1 MASTGRGL
9 TPIFTDLRNRNDKE
23 RERLESR
30 KALLLRR
37 EKEEGELEP
46 GLADE
51 LKELTALTEKKAGKY
66 VVPVVD
72 PLYLATKSVLARTAP
87 GVGKVQDPVDGKFSG
102 TLGEDEALLA
112 ATVGILASDNV
123 TPAFE
128 TRRTDRNGDL
138 IWPPEPD
145 ERFASAVARAVGEF
159 GGRKKLFTAIID
171 DLIGLGGPT
180 EEMRATAWA
189 GVTRT
194 LSARGVPSDHPN
206 LAMLV
211 ERALTDE
218 LGGDENSPASS
229 IEIDLPDIDAEAEAE
244 IIPSNLRAMQALYF
258 SSMLEGANF
267 FDTGDK
273 LEELF
278 LNQMLPLGRGP
289 GGEKIYRRWKRST
302 QRISKGERLSLY
314 ARAFGFP
321 GGDPMMQTQNRE
333 FSDLWLRFV
342 SAVSEYTRKL
352 TVDDLLRS
360 RTPLSVSA
368 EQVRKAGRDLAAN
381 LSLHG
386 YGIAYFAATELQ
398 NEINDILDIL
408 KDPEVRGAYGARDW
422 RQVVEQVSVFE
433 LGGPKNIVRASTMA
447 NSGAIII
454 RWLAEN
460 SSRLSGAFQPTI
472 LDPAELRK
480 PSLRPAGV
488 KATVAPTDR
497 DLVDA
502 CEQWLAV
509 TGTPDQQVED
519 YAQPNETPVMTT
531 RPVQIPQVARDL
543 LDSVGVSAG
552 YGGGNGGNGG
562 GGGHGG
568 GAGPRYRASRR

>member
-1 MASTGRGL
+1 MSSTDHPAVL
-9 TPIFTDLRNRNDKE
+9 FTDLRDRNNNE
-23 RERLESR
+23 RKRLESR

-37 EKEEGELEP
+37 KEEEKRLEPPLEAELAELER
-46 GLADE
+46 
-51 LKELTALTEKKAGKY
+51 LTEKAGDEY
-66 VVPVVD
+66 VIPVVD
-72 PLYLATKSVLARTAP
+72 PLFLATVSVLARTNP
-87 GVGKVQDPVDGKFSG
+87 GIDSVKTNNSG
-102 TLGEDEALLA
+102 VFTATTA
-112 ATVGILASDNV
+112 ADQPLVPAVLGILAADNV
-123 TPAFE
+123 TPTFE
-128 TRRTDRNGDL
+128 TRTTDRTGNL
-138 IWPPEPD
+138 IWPPTPD
-145 ERFASAVARAVGEF
+145 ERFATAVARALGEY
-159 GGRKKLFTAIID
+159 GGRKALFIATLGH
-171 DLIGLGGPT
+171 LIALGGADGAV
-180 EEMRATAWA
+180 RAAEWA
-189 GVTRT
+189 GVTRALT
-194 LSARGVPSDHPN
+194 ARGIPATHPN

-218 LGGDENSPASS
+218 LGGDDNSPASS

-258 SSMLEGANF
+258 SSMLEGASF

-321 GGDPMMQTQNRE
+321 GGDPTMQAQNRE

-352 TVDDLLRS
+352 TVDSLLRS
-360 RTPLSVSA
+360 TMPLSVSA
-368 EQVRKAGRDLAAN
+368 EQVRKSARDLAAN

-433 LGGPKNIVRASTMA
+433 LGGAKNVVRASTMA

-460 SSRLSGAFQPTI
+460 SSRLSGVFQTAI
-472 LDPAELRK
+472 LDPLELRK
-480 PSLRPAGV
+480 PSMRPAGV

-531 RPVQIPQVARDL
+531 RPMQIPQVARDL

-552 YGGGNGGNGG
+552 YNGGGNG
-562 GGGHGG
+562 
-568 GAGPRYRASRR
+568 SRFAPARR

>member
-1 MASTGRGL
+1 MSSTGHS
-9 TPIFTDLRNRNDKE
+9 PIFTDLRDRNDKE

-37 EKEEGELEP
+37 QKDEGELPP
-46 GLADE
+46 GLAAE
-51 LKELTALTEKKAGKY
+51 LVELTELTEKDDGGGYK
-66 VVPVVD
+66 VPVVD
-72 PLYLATKSVLARTAP
+72 PLFLATNSVLARTIP
-87 GVGKVQDPVDGKFSG
+87 DIGNIKGPVDGEF
-102 TLGEDEALLA
+102 EALERSENVPGRNAELLVA
-112 ATVGILASDNV
+112 VVGILAADNV
-123 TPAFE
+123 TPTFE
-128 TRRTDRNGDL
+128 PRRKDEVTGKL
-138 IWPPEPD
+138 VWPPEPD
-145 ERFASAVARAVGEF
+145 ARFADAVARALGEY
-159 GGRKKLFTAIID
+159 GGRKALFTAT
-171 DLIGLGGPT
+171 LRHLVRLGSKG
-180 EEMRATAWA
+180 EVRATAWA
-189 GVTRT
+189 AVTRA
-194 LSARGVPSDHPN
+194 LWARGIPADHPN

-211 ERALTDE
+211 QRALTDE
-218 LGGDENSPASS
+218 LGGDDDSPASS

-258 SSMLEGANF
+258 AAMLEGANF

-302 QRISKGERLSLY
+302 QRISKAERLSLY

-321 GGDPMMQTQNRE
+321 AGDPTMQTQNRE

-408 KDPEVRGAYGARDW
+408 KDPEVRAAYGARDW

-433 LGGPKNIVRASTMA
+433 LGGAKNIVRASTMA
-447 NSGAIII
+447 TSGAIIT

-460 SSRLSGAFQPTI
+460 SSRLSGAYQPAI

-519 YAQPNETPVMTT
+519 YAQPIETPVMTT

-552 YGGGNGGNGG
+552 YGGNGGNGG
-562 GGGHGG
+562 SGS
-568 GAGPRYRASRR
+568 RYLTNRR